1 MKSQFFVLIFSIISL
16 NLNAMQEGQNIEKI
30 SLGAGCFWCV
40 EAVYQELDGVI
51 SATSGY
57 MGGLTK
63 NPSYKEVCSGLTG
76 HAEVIAVEFDNTVIS
91 LAEILEVFFQ
101 VHNPTTLN
109 RQGNDVGT
117 QYRSGIYFTEVEQHT
132 IAETIIKQLEA
143 EGVFDSPIVT
153 EVKAATPFY
162 KAEEDHV
169 NYYNQNKTQP
179 YCTIM
184 IDPKIEKLKNYFTNY
199 ITLKNE

>member
-30 SLGAGCFWCV
+30 TLGAGCFWCV

-101 VHNPTTLN
+101 VHNPT
-109 RQGNDVGT
+109 R
-117 QYRSGIYFTEVEQHT
+117 
-132 IAETIIKQLEA
+132 
-143 EGVFDSPIVT
+143 
-153 EVKAATPFY
+153 
-162 KAEEDHV
+162 
-169 NYYNQNKTQP
+169 
-179 YCTIM
+179 
-184 IDPKIEKLKNYFTNY
+184 KLP
-199 ITLKNE
+199 

>member
-30 SLGAGCFWCV
+30 TLGAGCFWCV

-117 QYRSGIYFTEVEQHT
+117 QYRSAIYYLSNEQKET
-132 IAETIIKQLEA
+132 ALKVKRALNIAKVWE
-143 EGVFDSPIVT
+143 DPIVT
-153 EVKAATPFY
+153 EISAASKFY
-162 KAEEDHV
+162 VAE
-169 NYYNQNKTQP
+169 NYHQDYYSLNGNSNP
-179 YCTIM
+179 YCSMVIT
-184 IDPKIEKLKNYFTNY
+184 PKLEKFRKVFKEKLK
-199 ITLKNE
+199 